1 MVVIHRL
8 EYLNEDLYIFDF
20 VGWAFA
26 CHSEFWWRIGRD
38 KGGWPSVFGRL
49 SAVYD
54 HKGVMAEQDSA
65 GDGGQDL
72 VSELFGVFVCIKDE
86 CIAVAVAAQRVAL
99 VCREGLAGGVL
110 GAIFAGLRHSSA
122 HDDGFE
128 GFVIQIFQIGSE
140 QGAGVEVGAV
150 NYLAADGLACVS

>member
-110 GAIFAGLRHSSA
+110 GQQRTQSKNDYGFNPKNAKAAFFIFICAAKDMAWGL
-122 HDDGFE
+122 GKN
-128 GFVIQIFQIGSE
+128 G
-140 QGAGVEVGAV
+140 
-150 NYLAADGLACVS
+150 GL